1 MVEDIQNHHLSNLIG
16 EKDVHSAVQTQVFK
30 MHLLLFGLRVVEVER
45 TMVVLAVMVVLVAV
59 AVNHKDPV

>member
-1 MVEDIQNHHLSNLIG
+1 
-16 EKDVHSAVQTQVFK
+16 

-59 AVNHKDPV
+59 AVLEQTVLM